1 MKKTVQNRIAV
12 CGLVL
17 CAFLAGCR
25 SDPEETLLIGSGD
38 GEEVPSPQE
47 SVKEEISQWEW
58 GSGETPGQPVQ
69 TPAEDPLP
77 QMFRVYVCG
86 AVKEPGV
93 VSLPQGSIAEDAL
106 LAAGGFSEN
115 AWRDYV
121 NLAER
126 VTDGEKLYFPSLDER
141 DSWEETADQAAV
153 SGAVNINTADAAL
166 LCTLPGIGE
175 SKAGDIIAYREK
187 NGNFATKE
195 DIMKVPGIK
204 ESVYEKISD
213 KITVK

>member
-17 CAFLAGCR
+17 CAFLAGCG

-38 GEEVPSPQE
+38 GEGVPSPQE
-47 SVKEEISQWEW
+47 SVKEEFSQWEW

-106 LAAGGFSEN
+106 LAAGGFI
-115 AWRDYV
+115 
-121 NLAER
+121 
-126 VTDGEKLYFPSLDER
+126 G
-141 DSWEETADQAAV
+141 
-153 SGAVNINTADAAL
+153 GAVDWGGTPSVCCADSSPRRGSRGGGL
-166 LCTLPGIGE
+166 
-175 SKAGDIIAYREK
+175 R
-187 NGNFATKE
+187 
-195 DIMKVPGIK
+195 
-204 ESVYEKISD
+204 
-213 KITVK
+213 